1 MVSGNEWA
9 IVILVALVIFGGS
22 QLPKIARNLGSA
34 QKEFK
39 KALAE
44 SKDEKSKDDDDK
56 KTEKKIKDES

>member
-1 MVSGNEWA
+1 MMSGNEWA

-22 QLPKIARNLGSA
+22 QLPKIARNLGGA

-44 SKDEKSKDDDDK
+44 SKEDEDDDPK
-56 KTEKKIKDES
+56 AKEGAKDES

>member
-1 MVSGNEWA
+1 MISGNEWA

-44 SKDEKSKDDDDK
+44 SKDDKDGEDKSEDRETSKG
-56 KTEKKIKDES
+56 ES

>member
-1 MVSGNEWA
+1 MMSGNEWA

-44 SKDEKSKDDDDK
+44 SKDDEDEDEDAKESSKSKGD
-56 KTEKKIKDES
+56 S

>member
-1 MVSGNEWA
+1 MMSGNEWA

-44 SKDEKSKDDDDK
+44 SKDGDEKTADDEKVSKDDA
-56 KTEKKIKDES
+56 